1 MSQLRNLPAARLRAM
16 LLVERDPNKIETD
29 GHPGVVD
36 PLHTKFN
43 SDGCDACDGCNSRD
57 ACDGCDAFDAIAFSL
72 YRGLQ
77 SIPLHKGLHCHRDK
91 NFSCF

>member
-1 MSQLRNLPAARLRAM
+1 M

-43 SDGCDACDGCNSRD
+43 SDGCDACDGCNGRD

-72 YRGLQ
+72 YRGL
-77 SIPLHKGLHCHRDK
+77 HCNPIAQRITLP
-91 NFSCF
+91 S

>member
-16 LLVERDPNKIETD
+16 LLVERDRNKIETD

-36 PLHTKFN
+36 PLCKKFKCN
-43 SDGCDACDGCNSRD
+43 SCDARDGCNSRD

-72 YRGLQ
+72 YRGLHCNPFALRITLQ
-77 SIPLHKGLHCHRDK
+77 S
-91 NFSCF
+91 